1 MQLVGMNYTVGN
13 DGSKKTTLHA
23 VSEFDSFY
31 SGADNRGC
39 VGRMVESI
47 YVGDYDCSNLKV
59 GMVIDIC
66 YEKAI
71 STRNGSYQRVK
82 KIDIISNGKQQT

>member
-1 MQLVGMNYTVGN
+1 MQLVGMNYTIGN
-13 DGSKKTTLHA
+13 DGNKKTTLHT
-23 VSEFDSFY
+23 VSEFDTFY

-39 VGRMVESI
+39 TGHMVESI
-47 YVGDYDCSNLKV
+47 YVGEYDCTHLKV

-82 KIDIISNGKQQT
+82 KIDIINSGKQQT